1 MLRAARAP
9 LIATLVGGLFFM
21 PCTALAAQS
30 SAQFSVTVDLQGGP
44 ASPGSPTP
52 SSQSAFCRLTNA
64 PGAFGATVVVVCSTG
79 VVVDEIAPS
88 SRNGTSRTPYPSGA
102 YRFATQVTPE
112 GLIIDQRDIY
122 SGLGTIT
129 SWRRVNLIDRDYIEM
144 TVNW

>member
-9 LIATLVGGLFFM
+9 LIATLVGAALLV
-21 PCTALAAQS
+21 PCATLAAQS

-44 ASPGSPTP
+44 GSPGSPLP
-52 SSQSAFCRLTNA
+52 SSQSAFCRLTNI

-79 VVVDEIAPS
+79 VVVDETTPTTTPGS
-88 SRNGTSRTPYPSGA
+88 SRTSLPSGA
-102 YRFATQVTPE
+102 YRYATQVTRE

-129 SWRRVNLIDRDYIEM
+129 SWRRVNMVDRDYMEM
-144 TVNW
+144 TLNW